1 MNSVNAWTDERK
13 RVAAIFAP
21 QARSLL
27 FPDTRIITREGWY
40 QVVSPTAPG
49 GMANEIAYCV
59 LPEGTDV
66 ERVIDEAVATYRAC
80 NQPTKW
86 RVGSWS
92 RPLDLGER
100 LLARG
105 FTASTV
111 RGMGIRTDHAIK
123 VAAADTTSAEV
134 TLATLD
140 TYIDVL
146 GRGWGI
152 QTRPVDREVFAS
164 SIEEAPRIARH
175 FMSFVHGEPAGTA
188 ALIDRGDHGYLLG
201 AQVLAKFRGQGA
213 YAALLTARL
222 ASLRVRG
229 IEYAVTHAMD
239 ATSAPILERLGFE
252 TLFSSQTYTLP
263 PVTA

>member
-1 MNSVNAWTDERK
+1 MTSWTDERK

-49 GMANEIAYCV
+49 GMANEVAYSV

-66 ERVIDEAVATYRAC
+66 ERLIDETVAIYRAC

-86 RVGSWS
+86 RVGAWS

-111 RGMGIRTDHAIK
+111 RGMGICTDHAIT
-123 VAAADTTSAEV
+123 VRDAATTSMEV
-134 TLATLD
+134 TLASLD

-152 QTRPVDREVFAS
+152 KTRPVDREVFAA
-164 SIEEAPRIARH
+164 SIEEAPRVSRH
-175 FMSFVHGEPAGTA
+175 FMSFVDGEPAGTG

-201 AQVLAKFRGQGA
+201 AQVLAKFRGRGA
-213 YAALLTARL
+213 YAALLAVRL
-222 ASLRVRG
+222 ASLRDRG

-252 TLFSSQTYTLP
+252 TLFSSQTYTLA